1 MNKYLQDLVA
11 LSKIDQE
18 IDNFEPRMQAAA
30 KESNAVAAKIEK
42 LDASLQNYDEQVA
55 ELKLE
60 RVRNDENI
68 LKFGEKIKSIKTK
81 LANAKSEKEINAL
94 KIENDIAKDYQE
106 AAGLEIEKIDQIL
119 EAKEAEIKEAKAAK
133 KELSSE
139 LKALEKTVKSELADI
154 EKERENVYAKKEE
167 LLKNM
172 NAKILTFYEKIRKW
186 AKNTAVVP
194 VRKQACYGCFMKIY
208 DKTYLN
214 ILKGKEIITCPHCGR
229 ILYKEPDD
237 C

>member
-30 KESNAVAAKIEK
+30 KESNEVAAKIAK
-42 LDASLQNYDEQVA
+42 LDASLQSYDEQIG

-68 LKFGEKIKSIKTK
+68 LKFAEKIKNIKTK
-81 LANAKSEKEINAL
+81 LGNAKSEKEVNAL

-106 AAGLEIEKIDQIL
+106 AAGLEIEKIDKVM
-119 EAKEAEIKEAKAAK
+119 EAKEADIKEAKEAK
-133 KELSSE
+133 KELETE
-139 LKALEKTVKSELADI
+139 LKSLEKTVKGELLAI
-154 EKERENVYAKKEE
+154 EKERQDVYTQKEE
-167 LLKNM
+167 LVGSM